1 MTSRTPASATESLQ
15 PETEVDPTLD
25 GRGPRDV
32 AAVESRTERA
42 AHKNAHAHPRRITSL
57 DSVRGVLLV
66 VNVAAISVLA
76 PIPDQLVH
84 AQWFGITFFDVIFP
98 LFVTFSG
105 VGLAFAYRNVVGWRR
120 TFRRSSVL
128 LLVGLVYNMIIT
140 STFDIRELRVTG
152 PLQIYA
158 VLVLVIGVLHLKLRT
173 PRMWAMATV
182 GIAAVHAFVFAAW
195 QAGCPGGELLRSCN
209 PSRGIDPSLFGSAHV
224 YAQGIR
230 GHDPEGLVATLGAL
244 VTIIVGT
251 TAGHVALRYRGT
263 SRAPAKLLMWSVP
276 VAAMALATLTFLPA
290 MKRLWTSPF
299 ALGIAALGVVLF
311 AVGIVIMDLPGPRWW
326 ELVRDPLSWPLV
338 ALGRNSLL
346 VYFGSHLVMFVLIR
360 NGGETSW
367 AERLSGW
374 VDVAGHERITFMLFM
389 VALWVAV
396 TGVLH
401 RRKIYLRP

>member
-1 MTSRTPASATESLQ
+1 MTDPAQASGGE
-15 PETEVDPTLD
+15 
-25 GRGPRDV
+25 RGLAP
-32 AAVESRTERA
+32 VESRADEA
-42 AHKNAHAHPRRITSL
+42 ARRKAHAHPRRITSL

-66 VNVAAISVLA
+66 VNVAVISVLA
-76 PIPDQLVH
+76 PIPDQLIH
-84 AQWFGITFFDVIFP
+84 AEWFGITFFDVIFP

-128 LLVGLVYNMIIT
+128 LLVGLVYNMVVT
-140 STFDIRELRVTG
+140 ATYDLRELRLTG

-173 PRMWAMATV
+173 PRMWATATV
-182 GIAAVHAFVFAAW
+182 VIAAVHAFVLAAW
-195 QAGCPGGELLRSCN
+195 QAGCPGGTLLPTCN
-209 PSRGIDPSLFGSAHV
+209 PSRGIDPSILGSAHV
-224 YAQGIR
+224 YAQGLR

-251 TAGHVALRYRGT
+251 TAGHIALRYRGT

-276 VAAMALATLTFLPA
+276 VAALALATVTFLPA

-299 ALGIAALGVVLF
+299 ALGIAAVGVVLF
-311 AVGIVIMDLPGPRWW
+311 AVAIVVMDLPGPRWW
-326 ELVRDPLSWPLV
+326 ERVRDPLSWPLV

-346 VYFGSHLVMFVLIR
+346 VYFGSHLVMFVLKR
-360 NGGETSW
+360 NGGETAW
-367 AERLSGW
+367 AEHVSGW
-374 VDVAGHERITFMLFM
+374 VDIAGHERITFMLFM
-389 VALWVAV
+389 VAFWVAV
-396 TGVLH
+396 TAVLH